1 MIAYKTLINPALG
14 RHMNKMIIN
23 KKVTHQHKLNF
34 SRHKGILLQRK
45 YIKFLTNESDS
56 IIQVF
61 KMLSILLILCFTKIK
76 ANSVNNLPTNLEKLW
91 VNSQALIYHN
101 PETFKDFSIQEPDCL
116 GNLIATNYIIT
127 AASCFMFT
135 FEILKYHETNNER
148 PSETNI
154 KRPTESE
161 ENAIISRSIKNIDI
175 KKTRIVKVP
184 KY

>member
-1 MIAYKTLINPALG
+1 
-14 RHMNKMIIN
+14 MN
-23 KKVTHQHKLNF
+23 L
-34 SRHKGILLQRK
+34 
-45 YIKFLTNESDS
+45 
-56 IIQVF
+56 IQVF
-61 KMLSILLILCFTKIK
+61 KMLSILLFLSFTKIK

-91 VNSQALIYHN
+91 ISSQVLIYHN

-135 FEILKYHETNNER
+135 FEILKYSERNN
-148 PSETNI
+148 

-175 KKTRIVKVP
+175 KKTRIVKVNIN
-184 KY
+184 

>member
-1 MIAYKTLINPALG
+1 
-14 RHMNKMIIN
+14 MN
-23 KKVTHQHKLNF
+23 L
-34 SRHKGILLQRK
+34 
-45 YIKFLTNESDS
+45 
-56 IIQVF
+56 IQVF
-61 KMLSILLILCFTKIK
+61 KMLSILLFLYFTKIK

-91 VNSQALIYHN
+91 ISSQVLIYHN

-135 FEILKYHETNNER
+135 FEILKYSER
-148 PSETNI
+148 ND

-175 KKTRIVKVP
+175 KKTRIVKVNIN
-184 KY
+184 

>member
-1 MIAYKTLINPALG
+1 
-14 RHMNKMIIN
+14 MN
-23 KKVTHQHKLNF
+23 L
-34 SRHKGILLQRK
+34 
-45 YIKFLTNESDS
+45 
-56 IIQVF
+56 IQVF
-61 KMLSILLILCFTKIK
+61 KMLSILLFLPFAKIK

-91 VNSQALIYHN
+91 ISSQVLIYHN

-135 FEILKYHETNNER
+135 FEILKYSER
-148 PSETNI
+148 ND

-175 KKTRIVKVP
+175 KKTRIVKVNIN
-184 KY
+184 

>member
-1 MIAYKTLINPALG
+1 
-14 RHMNKMIIN
+14 MN
-23 KKVTHQHKLNF
+23 L
-34 SRHKGILLQRK
+34 
-45 YIKFLTNESDS
+45 
-56 IIQVF
+56 IQVF
-61 KMLSILLILCFTKIK
+61 KMLSILLFLSFTKIK

-91 VNSQALIYHN
+91 ISSQVLIYHN

-135 FEILKYHETNNER
+135 FEILKYSER
-148 PSETNI
+148 ND

-175 KKTRIVKVP
+175 KKTRIVKVNIN
-184 KY
+184 

>member
-1 MIAYKTLINPALG
+1 
-14 RHMNKMIIN
+14 MN
-23 KKVTHQHKLNF
+23 L
-34 SRHKGILLQRK
+34 
-45 YIKFLTNESDS
+45 
-56 IIQVF
+56 IQVF
-61 KMLSILLILCFTKIK
+61 KMLSILLFLSFTKIK

-91 VNSQALIYHN
+91 ISSQVLIYHN

-135 FEILKYHETNNER
+135 FEILKYSER
-148 PSETNI
+148 ND

-175 KKTRIVKVP
+175 KKTRIVKVNIS
-184 KY
+184 KRSVNFKRIF

>member
-1 MIAYKTLINPALG
+1 
-14 RHMNKMIIN
+14 MN
-23 KKVTHQHKLNF
+23 L
-34 SRHKGILLQRK
+34 
-45 YIKFLTNESDS
+45 
-56 IIQVF
+56 IQVF
-61 KMLSILLILCFTKIK
+61 KMLSILLFLSFTKIK

-91 VNSQALIYHN
+91 ISSQVLIYHN

-135 FEILKYHETNNER
+135 FEILKYSER
-148 PSETNI
+148 ND

-175 KKTRIVKVP
+175 KKTRIFKVNIN
-184 KY
+184 